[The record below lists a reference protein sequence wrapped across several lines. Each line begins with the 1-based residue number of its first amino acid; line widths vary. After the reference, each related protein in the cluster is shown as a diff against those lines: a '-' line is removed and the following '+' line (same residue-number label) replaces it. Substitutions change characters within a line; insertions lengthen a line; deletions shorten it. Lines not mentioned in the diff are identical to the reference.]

1 MFYSYIYIY
10 IYIYLQH
17 IYIYIYNIPHY
28 YICNVLYIIYLYIC
42 MWCLM
47 IVGNITCS
55 TINTY
60 LNAYHFHTYNVLYC
74 CNNVSVSSALDFLI
88 VGVTPLWW
96 GFFHSSR
103 MQLWFISI
111 FMSRSRP
118 RLFKVGGGS
127 YNQPTHVGWST
138 HTKVNTTKICVYF
151 LKGIQKERRV

>member
-10 IYIYLQH
+10 IYIYLSTTYIH
-17 IYIYIYNIPHY
+17 TYIIFLIIIYVTF
-28 YICNVLYIIYLYIC
+28 YICK
-42 MWCLM
+42 WCLM

-138 HTKVNTTKICVYF
+138 HTKVNTTKIYVYF
-151 LKGIQKERRV
+151 FKGIQKERRV